1 MAGYWLSSQS
11 GNSSALRFPLGNT
24 LLSSS
29 FHKPQTLQNGIF
41 LTSALLLPLLHGK
54 TNQAR
59 STNIYLEKPQPFR
72 MFYTLI
78 HLEKDM
84 MRLKK
89 SQIILIG
96 FIFLPFFSFP
106 SPSVQE
112 QPLTDSYVALP
123 SKKFCLHSKNVI
135 EVMIKVTHYM
145 KEAVKFIPENLRLLW
160 VGYQSCM
167 QVNTEGCFGKTEHS
181 PHKQK

>member
-123 SKKFCLHSKNVI
+123 SKKVLPTLEKCNRSNDKSDTLHERSCQIYTGELTSIVGW
-135 EVMIKVTHYM
+135 V
-145 KEAVKFIPENLRLLW
+145 PEL
-160 VGYQSCM
+160 YASQ
-167 QVNTEGCFGKTEHS
+167 H
-181 PHKQK
+181 